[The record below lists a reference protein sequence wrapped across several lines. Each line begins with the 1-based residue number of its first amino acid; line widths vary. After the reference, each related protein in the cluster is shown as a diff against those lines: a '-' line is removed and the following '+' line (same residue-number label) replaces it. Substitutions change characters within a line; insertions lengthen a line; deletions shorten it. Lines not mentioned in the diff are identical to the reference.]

1 MVLSCHNISKSY
13 GTDEIIKDISFFINR
28 GEKAA
33 VIGSNGAG
41 KSTLLKIITGEIS
54 KDSGEV
60 ITEKGAVMGYLA
72 QYHGRDEEGT
82 ILDIVLSA
90 RTDLLLEEEQIRS
103 MEEKMREVSGNELE
117 QLMERYH
124 AVCHHFDRAG
134 GYTFRSESAGI
145 LKGLGFEE
153 ADFTKTMQML
163 SGGQK
168 TRVSL
173 ARLLVLQPDILL
185 LDEPI
190 NHLDLSSIQ
199 WLEGFLQNYRGAV
212 LIVAHD
218 RYFLDRVV
226 TKVIDIS
233 FHRAKV
239 YKGNYTQYVS
249 QRELERL
256 TLMNSYEK
264 QQKEIAHQQEV
275 IDKLK
280 SFNREKSVRRAE
292 SRQKMLD
299 KLERMEAP
307 MEEHNRMKLTLEPEI
322 TSGRDVLE
330 VENLS
335 KQYDGR
341 TLFSHISFEI
351 HRGERIAILGDNGTG
366 KTTILK
372 IINGL
377 VNADEGTIKRGANVT
392 IGYYDQEQQN
402 LSGEKTLF
410 EEMQDAYPN
419 LDNTRVRNVLA
430 AFMFNGDDVYKRIDA
445 LSGGERG
452 RIALAKLMLSGA
464 NFLILDEPTNH
475 LDMESKE
482 ILEQAIRQY
491 TGTVLYVSHDRYFV
505 NKTADRILE
514 LTTAGL
520 SLYYGNYDYYVEK
533 KQQMKQQ
540 EDFAGRQSREPEGN
554 KKLDWEQQK
563 QLQAKKR
570 KLFNELNKTEQ
581 EIEAAEAE
589 SALISEEFLKEEV
602 ATNSA
607 RLNELSA
614 RQRELETTLEKLYQK
629 WEELSESPL
638 LAEDVD
644 R

>member
-13 GTDEIIKDISFFINR
+13 GTDEILKDISFLINR

-33 VIGSNGAG
+33 IIGSNGAG

-54 KDSGEV
+54 RDSGEV

-72 QYHGRDEEGT
+72 QYQGQDEEGS
-82 ILDIVLSA
+82 ILEIVLSA
-90 RTDLLLEEEQIRS
+90 RKDLLLLEEQIRS
-103 MEEKMREVSGNELE
+103 MEEEMRRTAGDELE
-117 QLMERYH
+117 KLLERYH
-124 AVCHHFDRAG
+124 TASHQFERNG
-134 GYTFRSESAGI
+134 GHTFRSEAAGI
-145 LKGLGFEE
+145 LKGLGFGEE
-153 ADFTKTMQML
+153 EFGKTMQML

-173 ARLLVLQPDILL
+173 AKLLALQPDILL

-212 LIVAHD
+212 ILVAHD
-218 RYFLDRVV
+218 RYFLDRIV

-239 YKGNYTQYVS
+239 YKGNYSEYVS
-249 QRELERL
+249 QKELEQL
-256 TLMNSYEK
+256 TLQNSYEK

-292 SRQKMLD
+292 SRQKTLD
-299 KLERMEAP
+299 KMERLEAP
-307 MEEHNRMKLTLEPEI
+307 KTENNQMKLTLEPEI
-322 TSGRDVLE
+322 ASGKDVLE

-335 KQYDGR
+335 KSYDGQV
-341 TLFSHISFEI
+341 LFSGISFDI

-377 VNADEGTIKRGANVT
+377 VDADAGTIRKGANVT

-419 LDNTRVRNVLA
+419 LNNTRVRNVLA
-430 AFMFNGDDVYKRIDA
+430 AFMFTGDDVYKRIDA

-452 RIALAKLMLSGA
+452 RISLAKLMLSGS

-482 ILEQAIRQY
+482 ILERAIRQY

-505 NKTADRILE
+505 NKTADKILE
-514 LTTAGL
+514 LTTEGL
-520 SLYYGNYDYYVEK
+520 TLYYGNYDYYIEK
-533 KQQMKQQ
+533 KQQLSQKPTDAPGETAVKTDSQ
-540 EDFAGRQSREPEGN
+540 
-554 KKLDWEQQK
+554 KLDWEQQK
-563 QLQAKKR
+563 QLQAEKR
-570 KLFNELNKTEQ
+570 KVLNRLAKTEEQ
-581 EIEAAEAE
+581 ITETEEEIAG
-589 SALISEEFLKEEV
+589 ISEEFLKEEV

-607 RLNELSA
+607 RLNELTA
-614 RQRELETTLEKLYQK
+614 RQNELTAFLEELYQT

-638 LAEDVD
+638 LADE